1 MWKIEFGWYGA
12 IGARF
17 YAYIPSGAGEARWI
31 VVHTLVIENQLGQP
45 CLQDS
50 YFRFKYSVNIQDTA
64 NIRTPQYIYKY
75 GASYYIDGGDEGT
88 SEQFSTT
95 TGLQPKQ
102 INRTSEAALIG
113 IKPKDVIV
121 NSTGVEIANRK
132 LIIPTKMSMSS
143 DSLSE
148 VKVKVCKAC
157 PGFGHVFTPGVG
169 TTVTGRNMRIQF
181 DSGNQITGI
190 GSDAY
195 FTENDIG
202 AKIIAPS
209 LFNAYIT
216 AVDTPLTGTVYG
228 GPTRYES
235 AKVYGWGPGLENY
248 PNYGVREIGGVNA
261 VVDYGIINPL
271 SLIHISEPTRPY

>member
-1 MWKIEFGWYGA
+1 MEMPSGYTIRPEKVTMWKIEFGWYGA

-50 YFRFKYSVNIQDTA
+50 YFRFKYSVNVQDTA

-113 IKPKDVIV
+113 IRPKDVIV

-143 DSLSE
+143 DSLAE
-148 VKVKVCKAC
+148 IKVKTLNF
-157 PGFGHVFTPGVG
+157 PGFGHVFTL
-169 TTVTGRNMRIQF
+169 
-181 DSGNQITGI
+181 
-190 GSDAY
+190 
-195 FTENDIG
+195 
-202 AKIIAPS
+202 K
-209 LFNAYIT
+209 
-216 AVDTPLTGTVYG
+216 
-228 GPTRYES
+228 
-235 AKVYGWGPGLENY
+235 LE
-248 PNYGVREIGGVNA
+248 
-261 VVDYGIINPL
+261 L
-271 SLIHISEPTRPY
+271 L